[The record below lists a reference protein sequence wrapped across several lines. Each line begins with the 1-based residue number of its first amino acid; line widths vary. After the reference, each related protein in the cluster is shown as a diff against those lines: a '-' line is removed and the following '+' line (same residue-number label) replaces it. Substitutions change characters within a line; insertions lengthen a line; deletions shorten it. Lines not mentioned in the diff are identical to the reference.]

1 MTSETS
7 TRYGSRVLRHG
18 RSRAERAYQARS
30 RRVKLSLCRAKVLA
44 PLTPSRTLVLTPC
57 PPLARGSSP
66 PDPLSHVVLTPCPP
80 LPAGAGGRRLGLS
93 FPLFTGVP
101 LPIPPQ

>member
-30 RRVKLSLCRAKVLA
+30 RRVKLTLCRAKVLA
-44 PLTPSRTLVLTPC
+44 PLTPSGTLVLTPW

-66 PDPLSHVVLTPCPP
+66 PVPLSHVGPHPLSPSRTWSSPP
-80 LPAGAGGRRLGLS
+80 
-93 FPLFTGVP
+93 VP
-101 LPIPPQ
+101 LSLRERGDDGSGFRS